1 MINSPGSVSARAMSV
16 DYKDGNR
23 EQLVAPVVY
32 CGRRANLSQLTVA
45 EGDSWMICQQGE
57 LWGGVVDSGW
67 IMEGEGFE

>member
-45 EGDSWMICQQGE
+45 EGG
-57 LWGGVVDSGW
+57 
-67 IMEGEGFE
+67 